1 MSDATSMP
9 LGGVRVIE
17 IAHFVAVPAAGA
29 LLADL
34 GAEVIKVEVPPRGE
48 VYRRSR
54 LKHWGYPSDFPEY
67 PPFRWRIG
75 ASDRSFWI

>member
-1 MSDATSMP
+1 MSDASSMP

-54 LKHWGYPSDFPEY
+54 LKHWGYPSDFPE
-67 PPFRWRIG
+67 
-75 ASDRSFWI
+75 